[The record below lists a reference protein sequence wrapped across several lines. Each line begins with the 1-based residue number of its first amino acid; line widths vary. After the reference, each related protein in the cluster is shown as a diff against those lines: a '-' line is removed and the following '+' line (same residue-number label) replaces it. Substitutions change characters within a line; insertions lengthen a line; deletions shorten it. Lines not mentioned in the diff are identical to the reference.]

1 LAGLLVDSA
10 GERLTP
16 SHAVK
21 NGRRYRYY
29 ILRALIAASGAERTG
44 GWRLPAHDVEDA
56 VIRIIAAALSDPGAL
71 IERLRLHDA
80 SAEQTRLVLDRA
92 ARLSTSLLQGSPEE
106 RTRLAVELI
115 ERVVIENAAISIAV
129 RKGLLV
135 TETGA
140 AAGTSPDDTI
150 LLSAPVAFRRRGV
163 ETKLVLPAA
172 VEMQKLGRVDL
183 SLVKAIARGRF
194 WFEQLAAG
202 GAAMEAIADRAGVS
216 PRYVSR
222 LLPLAFLAPD
232 IIEAILQGRHPAD
245 LSTARL
251 TNRLDLPLDWAHQR
265 ALVGA

>member
-1 LAGLLVDSA
+1 
-10 GERLTP
+10 
-16 SHAVK
+16 
-21 NGRRYRYY
+21 
-29 ILRALIAASGAERTG
+29 
-44 GWRLPAHDVEDA
+44 

-115 ERVVIENAAISIAV
+115 ERVVIEGSAISITL
-129 RKGLLV
+129 RKRPLV
-135 TETGA
+135 TV
-140 AAGTSPDDTI
+140 AGVTAEASPNETI

-172 VEMQKLGRVDL
+172 VDMQKAGPVDAA
-183 SLVKAIARGRF
+183 LVKAIARGRL

-202 GAAMEAIADRAGVS
+202 GAASLEAIANRAGVS

-232 IIEAILQGRHPAD
+232 IIEAILQGRHPAN
-245 LSTARL
+245 LSAARL

-265 ALVGA
+265 ALIGA

>member
-1 LAGLLVDSA
+1 MAGLLVDSA

-115 ERVVIENAAISIAV
+115 DRVIIEDSAISIAV
-129 RKGLLV
+129 RKRLLV
-135 TETGA
+135 AGTGA
-140 AAGTSPDDTI
+140 GAEATPNDTI

-163 ETKLVLPAA
+163 ETKPVLSATA
-172 VEMQKLGRVDL
+172 EMQKAGRVDPA
-183 SLVKAIARGRF
+183 LVKAVARGRI
-194 WFEQLAAG
+194 WSSSLRPVEQLRLRRSP
-202 GAAMEAIADRAGVS
+202 IAQA
-216 PRYVSR
+216 SR
-222 LLPLAFLAPD
+222 
-232 IIEAILQGRHPAD
+232 R
-245 LSTARL
+245 
-251 TNRLDLPLDWAHQR
+251 
-265 ALVGA
+265 VM